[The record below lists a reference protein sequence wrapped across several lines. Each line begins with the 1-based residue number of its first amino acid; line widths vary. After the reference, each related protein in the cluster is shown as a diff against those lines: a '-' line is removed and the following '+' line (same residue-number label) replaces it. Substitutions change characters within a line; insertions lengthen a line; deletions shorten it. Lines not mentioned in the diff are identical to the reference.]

1 MSVTTKVQLE
11 TYKIHHHHTILN
23 IQDII
28 VNNVGTNENIFG
40 NINEKVGNINEKVG
54 NIQVYC

>member
-23 IQDII
+23 IQDNI

-40 NINEKVGNINEKVG
+40 NINEKVGNI
-54 NIQVYC
+54 QVYC